1 MLFFL
6 IHPSPQ
12 MTGFGPFDSEISTM
26 STVWKWTPTISFTT
40 AVSASSFWFWV
51 KTRTFFAETSQSPS
65 GCLLHIWRNS
75 LEMTLRLT
83 DDPKTRRLCPQLSLL
98 QTHKNKSVVLN
109 SSFRVYLRLWF
120 KCQRQKCVCVCSS
133 LVFQVSSFCPAQ
145 LHLIFSDHL
154 MLQQSASRSHIS
166 VTSLLSRED
175 CRCNREASLSRPTR
189 GGWMDP
195 DSVIF
200 SVPAL
205 LRLLLDIYHLA
216 ILTQRSADT
225 CHSWKHTY
233 CSCSNCRS

>member
-1 MLFFL
+1 MWWLTENVFYF
-6 IHPSPQ
+6 S
-12 MTGFGPFDSEISTM
+12 
-26 STVWKWTPTISFTT
+26 WTPSLLQTPSIIQIIVSRRPNFAFSLNLWAKCCSSSSIHHHGWLVLVHLTQRARRWAQFETYDKFHHCSISLC
-40 AVSASSFWFWV
+40 SFWFWV

-145 LHLIFSDHL
+145 LHLIF
-154 MLQQSASRSHIS
+154 
-166 VTSLLSRED
+166 
-175 CRCNREASLSRPTR
+175 
-189 GGWMDP
+189 
-195 DSVIF
+195 
-200 SVPAL
+200 
-205 LRLLLDIYHLA
+205 
-216 ILTQRSADT
+216 LTT
-225 CHSWKHTY
+225 
-233 CSCSNCRS
+233 

>member
-1 MLFFL
+1 MKTISADEEQYHYRKWKDGWSLKQGQISVGLSIWGLTENVFYFSWTPSLLQTPSIIQIIVSRRPNFAFSLNLGQMLFFL

-83 DDPKTRRLCPQLSLL
+83 DDPKTRRLCPQLSPL
-98 QTHKNKSVVLN
+98 QTNKNNSVVLN

-145 LHLIFSDHL
+145 LHLIF
-154 MLQQSASRSHIS
+154 
-166 VTSLLSRED
+166 
-175 CRCNREASLSRPTR
+175 
-189 GGWMDP
+189 
-195 DSVIF
+195 
-200 SVPAL
+200 
-205 LRLLLDIYHLA
+205 
-216 ILTQRSADT
+216 LTT
-225 CHSWKHTY
+225 
-233 CSCSNCRS
+233 